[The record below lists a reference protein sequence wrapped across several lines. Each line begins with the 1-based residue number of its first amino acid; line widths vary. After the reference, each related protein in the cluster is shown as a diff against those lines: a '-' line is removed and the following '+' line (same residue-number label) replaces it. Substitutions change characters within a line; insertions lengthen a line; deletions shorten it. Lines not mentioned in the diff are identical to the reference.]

1 MLLCCDNPP
10 GKHIFRCSMHAI
22 NAIYIGSDSPV
33 PSSAAA
39 AGERRGASVPRAKA
53 QCEVLMSA
61 QQKSHPCH
69 GPWRGNGRALPRQ
82 GLACVTLC
90 VLIGAAAARAD
101 DVPAQDFI
109 NLSLEELNNFRVTSV
124 SKKEEL
130 LADAPASIYVIT
142 GEAIQRSG
150 ARSLPEALRLA
161 PNLQVAQIDANQY
174 AISARGFNS
183 GTANKLLVMIDG
195 RTVYTPLYSG
205 VFWDA
210 QNTMLLDIDRIEVI
224 SGPGGT
230 VWGTNAVNGVINI
243 ITKAAQQTEG
253 ETARFSTDNTG
264 TSVEAR
270 RGAAFDGGAYRL
282 YVKAERWLQTIE
294 ADGVASADGW
304 TNSQAGFRSDWH
316 GALGDVSVMGDV
328 YQGAEQA
335 QSNAPGATR
344 IAGANTIVR
353 WERGLD
359 DGAHL
364 HLQTYLD
371 RTTRDVPGAYV
382 DALNTLDLDLQYSTA
397 EVDGLQSTVG
407 GGYRVSADRVDSLGL
422 AAFLP
427 ARRTLHWANLFG
439 QQERALGAGWRL
451 IAGLRLESNDYS
463 GLDWLPNLK
472 LAWRPAPERMVWLGL
487 ARTAR
492 APSRL
497 DTDLYAPAKPPF
509 LIAGGPDFRSEIAYT
524 LELGLRGQA
533 GPGCSYSLVGFL
545 SRYQWLR
552 SLGINSAGAL
562 ILENRVD
569 GQVRGVEAHASY
581 AATPS
586 WSLEAAATLL
596 HEDFDGPVAQSLP
609 GDDPVSQLSLRS
621 KWQLDA
627 HRQLDLALRHVG
639 ALPAPMV
646 SAYTTLDLHLGLQLS
661 PATELQLGASNLLNR
676 RHTEYPAGAGVPLGQ
691 SIVIERALELTLTA
705 RF

>member
-1 MLLCCDNPP
+1 
-10 GKHIFRCSMHAI
+10 
-22 NAIYIGSDSPV
+22 
-33 PSSAAA
+33 
-39 AGERRGASVPRAKA
+39 
-53 QCEVLMSA
+53 MSA
-61 QQKSHPCH
+61 QQKSHQHH
-69 GPWRGNGRALPRQ
+69 GSWRDGGRVARRRS
-82 GLACVTLC
+82 LACATLC
-90 VLIGAAAARAD
+90 ALIVAGAARAD
-101 DVPAQDFI
+101 DPPAEDFI

-142 GEAIQRSG
+142 GEAILRSG
-150 ARSLPEALRLA
+150 AHNLPEALRLA

-183 GTANKLLVMIDG
+183 GTANKLLVMLDG
-195 RTVYTPLYSG
+195 RTVYSPLYSG

-243 ITKAAQQTEG
+243 ITKAAQQTVG
-253 ETARFSTDNTG
+253 EAVRFSTDNTG

-282 YVKAERWLQTIE
+282 YAKADRWTQTIQG
-294 ADGVASADGW
+294 DGVASADGW
-304 TNSQAGFRSDWH
+304 TDSQAGMRADWH
-316 GALGDVSVMGDV
+316 GALGDFSVMGDV
-328 YQGAEQA
+328 YQGAEQ
-335 QSNAPGATR
+335 QPAPGGATR
-344 IAGANTIVR
+344 IAGANAIVR
-353 WERGLD
+353 WERGLA

-371 RTTRDVPGAYV
+371 RTTRVVPGSYA
-382 DALNTLDLDLQYSTA
+382 DALNTLDLDVQYSSA
-397 EVDGLQSTVG
+397 DVDGLQSTVG
-407 GGYRVSADRVDSLGL
+407 GGYRLSADRVDALGF

-427 ARRTLHWANLFG
+427 PRRQLHWANLFG

-472 LAWRPAPERMVWLGL
+472 LAWKPAPDRMLWLGL

-497 DTDLYAPAKPPF
+497 DVDLYAPVKPPY
-509 LIAGGPDFRSEIAYT
+509 LLAGGPDFRSEIAYT

-533 GPGCSYSLVGFL
+533 GSRCNYSLVGFL
-545 SRYQWLR
+545 SDYQRLR
-552 SLGINSAGAL
+552 GYGQNGAGAV
-562 ILENRVD
+562 ILENQIN
-569 GQVRGVEAHASY
+569 GQVRGIEANASY
-581 AATPS
+581 TATPA

-596 HEDFDGPVAQSLP
+596 HENFDAAAAQSSP
-609 GDDPVSQLSLRS
+609 GDDPVSQFSLRS
-621 KWQLDA
+621 KWQVDA
-627 HRQLDLALRHVG
+627 NRQFDLSLRRVG
-639 ALPAPMV
+639 ALPAPAV
-646 SAYTTLDLHLGLQLS
+646 SAYTTLDLHLGLRLS
-661 PATELQLGASNLLNR
+661 PHLELQLGARNLLNR
-676 RHTEYPAGAGVPLGQ
+676 RHTEYPSGTGAPFADAV
-691 SIVIERALELTLTA
+691 VIERALDFTVTA